1 MNRAFSLVEFLVA
14 LVILTLVGIALF
26 NSVVY
31 FIHRKL
37 IDTLDFH
44 MPAAAQNLI
53 IYSDKL
59 NNCGSG
65 DACQAFD
72 DSNCPSSIYCKK
84 NCTASDT
91 CIVCYTYPDNGKKLY
106 YSFNASLLESTSSR
120 KIYKVT
126 LCWKYGGHSN
136 NQTTL
141 ITITNST
148 GG

>member
-26 NSVVY
+26 NSIVY
-31 FIHRKL
+31 FIHRNL

-44 MPAAAQNLI
+44 MPDAAKNLV

-59 NNCGSG
+59 NHCGGG

-72 DSNCPSSIYCKK
+72 GSNCTSSIYCKK
-84 NCTASDT
+84 NCTAPDT
-91 CIVCYTYPDNGKKLY
+91 CIVCHTNPDNGKKLY
-106 YSFNASLLESTSSR
+106 YSFNAYLVENTTNSKTYR
-120 KIYKVT
+120 VT
-126 LCWKYGGHSN
+126 LCWKYGEQN
-136 NQTTL
+136 NTL
-141 ITITNST
+141 TVPITITNST

>member
-1 MNRAFSLVEFLVA
+1 MNRGFSLVEFLVA

-26 NSVVY
+26 NSIVY
-31 FIHRKL
+31 FIHRNL

-44 MPAAAQNLI
+44 MPDAAQNLV

-59 NNCGSG
+59 NNCGGG

-72 DSNCPSSIYCKK
+72 SDCPSSIYCKK

-91 CIVCYTYPDNGKKLY
+91 CIVCYTNPDNGKKLY
-106 YSFNASLLESTSSR
+106 YSFNASLIKNTTTSKTYR
-120 KIYKVT
+120 VT
-126 LCWKYGGHSN
+126 LCWKYGGQN
-136 NQTTL
+136 NTL
-141 ITITNST
+141 IVPITITNST